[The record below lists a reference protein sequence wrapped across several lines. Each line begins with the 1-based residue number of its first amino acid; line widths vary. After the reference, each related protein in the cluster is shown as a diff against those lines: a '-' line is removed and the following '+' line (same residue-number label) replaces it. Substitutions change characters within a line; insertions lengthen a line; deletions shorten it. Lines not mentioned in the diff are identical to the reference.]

1 MVSDLNSSRKALKKY
16 SISAAFLALFAFHD
30 AIEDDANDQQRK
42 SRDQAEVRHE
52 GRNACL
58 AQIQSPNQ
66 KKYA

>member
-42 SRDQAEVRHE
+42 TCDQAEAGHE
-52 GRNACL
+52 GRNVSR
-58 AQIQSPNQ
+58 AQV
-66 KKYA
+66 